1 MGPVHDFVL
10 GPGPLRNLFVVA
22 PVTAIVQLAH
32 EPEPEPEPVLDSS
45 YTVAVSVHFQC
56 TVPFLPLFIP
66 KLNLEIFR
74 GLYMFFFWLLRGTT
88 CEFRGQE
95 IGDSVSSIIAPSK
108 FLIFEGL
115 RYLS

>member
-74 GLYMFFFWLLRGTT
+74 GLYMFFFGC
-88 CEFRGQE
+88 CEAQLA
-95 IGDSVSSIIAPSK
+95 S
-108 FLIFEGL
+108 FEGKRL
-115 RYLS
+115 ATRFLQL